1 MTEDKFEVVVSVP
14 SEVEAAA
21 IVSVLAEQ
29 GIAAKATGGLTAGFR
44 AEAPGEVEVMVASDD
59 LPRAAEILDEFH
71 AEPATSDDTSG
82 PVVVTCDSCG
92 EQVTFGPDTRGS
104 IQSCPECV
112 AYLDV
117 P

>member
-1 MTEDKFEVVVSVP
+1 MTEENFEVVVSVP

-44 AEAPGEVEVMVASDD
+44 AEAPGEVEVLVADVDMS
-59 LPRAAEILDEFH
+59 RATEILEEFH
-71 AEPATSDDTSG
+71 AEPTTSDDTSV
-82 PVVVTCDSCG
+82 PVVVTCDACG
-92 EQVTFGPDTRGS
+92 EQATFGPDTRGS
-104 IQSCPECV
+104 IQSCPECA